1 MTAFPDSDKL
11 LTRDQAVHRAA
22 ACRRQGKTV
31 VFTNG
36 CFDILHA
43 GHVHYLQ
50 AARAA
55 GDTLFV
61 GLNSDASVRTIKDAG
76 RPLND
81 QAERA
86 IVLAALGCVDVVT
99 FFDAPTP
106 LDLIT
111 AIAPDVLVKGA
122 DWAEADIVGADD
134 VKVGGGRVL
143 RIELLPERSTTM
155 LIRLILDRYGAHAR
169 AEACEK

>member
-1 MTAFPDSDKL
+1 MSASPCRTKL
-11 LTRDQAVHRAA
+11 LTRAEAVDRAA
-22 ACRRQGKTV
+22 DCRRQGKTV

-55 GDTLFV
+55 GDALFV

-76 RPLND
+76 RPLNPEAD
-81 QAERA
+81 RA
-86 IVLAALGCVDVVT
+86 SVLAALDCVDVVT
-99 FFDAPTP
+99 FFDAPDP

-111 AIAPDVLVKGA
+111 AVAPDVLVKGA
-122 DWAEADIVGADD
+122 DWAEADIVGADG
-134 VKVGGGRVL
+134 VKTRGGRVL
-143 RIELLPERSTTM
+143 RIDLLPERSTTI
-155 LIRLILDRYGAHAR
+155 LIRRILDRYGAQEGAI
-169 AEACEK
+169 A